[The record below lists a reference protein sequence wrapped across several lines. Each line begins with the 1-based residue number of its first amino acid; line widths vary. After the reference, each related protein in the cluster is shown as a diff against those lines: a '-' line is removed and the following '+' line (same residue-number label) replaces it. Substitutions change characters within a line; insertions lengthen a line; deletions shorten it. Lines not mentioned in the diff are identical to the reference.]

1 MKILGIIPARGGSKG
16 VPRKNIKLL
25 AGKPLLQYTSDIAK
39 ESNFLT
45 DFIISSDDSEILE
58 VASKL
63 NIEVPFVRP
72 KELSDDRSS
81 SIDVVI
87 HAIEELEKQNRFYD
101 AVCLLQPT
109 SPFREKGFIDL
120 AIQKFINKNTDSLIS
135 VLKVP
140 HEYNPHW
147 TFEQDNNGNLRI
159 STGEENIIKR
169 RQDLPNAYFRDGS
182 IYLTKVNVIKNQ
194 ESFYGKSITF
204 IESNPDFYCN
214 IDTLKDWE
222 VAENLVK
229 NNFFLEN

>member
-1 MKILGIIPARGGSKG
+1 MRVLGLIPARGGSKG

-25 AGKPLLQYTSDIAK
+25 DGKPLIQYTIEAAK
-39 ESNFLT
+39 ESKLLT
-45 DFIISSDDSEILE
+45 NIVVSSDDDEILE

-63 NIEVPFVRP
+63 NIEIPFVRP

-87 HAIEELEKQNRFYD
+87 HSIEELEKQNRFYD

-109 SPFREKGFIDL
+109 SPFREKGFVDL

-147 TFEQDNNGNLRI
+147 TFEQDKNGNLKI
-159 STGEENIIKR
+159 STGEKEIIKR

-182 IYLTKVNVIKNQ
+182 IYLTKVDVIKNQ
-194 ESFYGKSITF
+194 KSFYGKSITF

-222 VAENLVK
+222 VAENLLK
-229 NNFFLEN
+229 K